1 MFAFAGDGWHQSAGR
16 KGPMLL
22 WRLASTASGIE
33 RVECHLIRRDMEYRL
48 SLRLGKAVV
57 FQETHRTPTK
67 AAQRAEQLRRS
78 AIAGT
83 LPLVEAEVVGNGD
96 RSVDNEQAG

>member
-1 MFAFAGDGWHQSAGR
+1 
-16 KGPMLL
+16 MLL

-33 RVECHLIRRDMEYRL
+33 RVECHLIRRDMEYRV

-67 AAQRAEQLRRS
+67 AAERAEQLRRG

-83 LPLVEAEVVGNGD
+83 LPIVEAEVVGNGD
-96 RSVDNEQAG
+96 RTVDNSEQPG